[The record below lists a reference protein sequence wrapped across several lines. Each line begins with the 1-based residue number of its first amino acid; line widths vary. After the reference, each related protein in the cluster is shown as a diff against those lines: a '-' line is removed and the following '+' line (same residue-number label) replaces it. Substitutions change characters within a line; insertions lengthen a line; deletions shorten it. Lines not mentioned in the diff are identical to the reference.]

1 MSSNIAENEFID
13 SIQTKES
20 IMKSFNTMTDMMN
33 LSITVLTIASV
44 VLGVVVLYN
53 LGMMSYIER
62 FKEMATLKVVGFNDR
77 KIAKLL
83 ISQNMWL
90 TIIGIIIGLPLGL
103 LTING
108 VVKSLASEYE
118 LKVKA
123 GALTYLVSILLTFC
137 VSLVVAIVVARRN
150 KKIDMVS
157 ALKGI
162 D

>member
-1 MSSNIAENEFID
+1 
-13 SIQTKES
+13 
-20 IMKSFNTMTDMMN
+20 MKSFNSMTDMMN

-62 FKEMATLKVVGFNDR
+62 FKEMATLKVLGFNDR
-77 KIAKLL
+77 KIARLL

-108 VVKSLASEYE
+108 VVKIISL
-118 LKVKA
+118 
-123 GALTYLVSILLTFC
+123 
-137 VSLVVAIVVARRN
+137 
-150 KKIDMVS
+150 
-157 ALKGI
+157 
-162 D
+162 